1 MLTSAAITFASYS
14 PPPADASSAWGGQ
27 NYLTAGT
34 FTWTVPTGVNT
45 VRVAVS
51 GGTGGGVSSAQAPNQ
66 LIGYLQVPSGTTQLE
81 VNVGGNGAPPN
92 TNGSNASGGS
102 GGLGGAGGSGG
113 QGKGMGGSGTL
124 FSGGGGGGASDIRP
138 TGAPMSGA
146 YLVGGGGGGVGGD
159 DGVGS
164 NSGGG
169 GGPGGLSPQPGQAG
183 SGVDGGSA
191 GAAGTPTSGAATNGQ
206 NYGDGVNAG
215 GGGGGGGFGGGGGGG
230 AGSAWLFSL
239 RSGSGGGGG
248 GGLSYANPSVIT
260 WSREAAPSAPM
271 VTLTWLLVT
280 GPTTPSATVGQYS
293 SHQYVA
299 GGGID
304 GATWELTSGSLPPG
318 MSFGSDTTYGQAF
331 VDGTPTT
338 PGTYT
343 YTLSASTTYAGES
356 QLQSSITS
364 TMTVAPGA
372 ASAAAT
378 AARPIGTTTAT
389 LNGEIET
396 GGAAASGIECVYWPT
411 STPGSTT
418 TIPAVP
424 SSVAAGGSKSAVAC
438 NVTGLSSATGYSYQV
453 RATVGSSIT
462 SNTATFTTGSALATV
477 TTANASAI
485 TRSSATGNGTVTSTQ
500 AVTGIACRIAT
511 TLAGV
516 AAGTSVTA
524 TPSTTSGGV
533 TDLAVTCPF
542 TGLAANTPYYYG
554 VFATDSAGT
563 ATSTTFATFTTRA
576 APPAVTGA
584 AAGDVTSSSASIT
597 ANVTATNNPV
607 TAIYC
612 RVAPL
617 GTPVANGTLVSATP
631 SVADAT
637 AADLP
642 VRCSL
647 TGLSP
652 ATAYVARAYATDSD
666 GTGANPTVTRF
677 TTTAAP
683 GGGGGASPSPSP
695 SQVPSI
701 STTPAQA
708 LPQVPTRPT
717 EPAATWVRLL
727 PGLALIENVS
737 PHSLATTRTKEPA
750 RRSID
755 NAPRAILK
763 RATPTV
769 VTVKGLGANRSV
781 IVNVARS
788 GADKPRWRHLTT
800 TRAGRDGAVVLPP
813 LAITSGTFNVR
824 FADSSGVLKYAVLSS
839 RRR

>member
-1 MLTSAAITFASYS
+1 M
-14 PPPADASSAWGGQ
+14 
-27 NYLTAGT
+27 
-34 FTWTVPTGVNT
+34 
-45 VRVAVS
+45 
-51 GGTGGGVSSAQAPNQ
+51 
-66 LIGYLQVPSGTTQLE
+66 
-81 VNVGGNGAPPN
+81 
-92 TNGSNASGGS
+92 
-102 GGLGGAGGSGG
+102 
-113 QGKGMGGSGTL
+113 
-124 FSGGGGGGASDIRP
+124 
-138 TGAPMSGA
+138 
-146 YLVGGGGGGVGGD
+146 
-159 DGVGS
+159 
-164 NSGGG
+164 
-169 GGPGGLSPQPGQAG
+169 
-183 SGVDGGSA
+183 
-191 GAAGTPTSGAATNGQ
+191 
-206 NYGDGVNAG
+206 
-215 GGGGGGGFGGGGGGG
+215 
-230 AGSAWLFSL
+230 
-239 RSGSGGGGG
+239 
-248 GGLSYANPSVIT
+248 
-260 WSREAAPSAPM
+260 
-271 VTLTWLLVT
+271 
-280 GPTTPSATVGQYS
+280 
-293 SHQYVA
+293 
-299 GGGID
+299 
-304 GATWELTSGSLPPG
+304 
-318 MSFGSDTTYGQAF
+318 
-331 VDGTPTT
+331 
-338 PGTYT
+338 
-343 YTLSASTTYAGES
+343 
-356 QLQSSITS
+356 
-364 TMTVAPGA
+364 
-372 ASAAAT
+372 
-378 AARPIGTTTAT
+378 
-389 LNGEIET
+389 
-396 GGAAASGIECVYWPT
+396 
-411 STPGSTT
+411 
-418 TIPAVP
+418 
-424 SSVAAGGSKSAVAC
+424 
-438 NVTGLSSATGYSYQV
+438 
-453 RATVGSSIT
+453 
-462 SNTATFTTGSALATV
+462 
-477 TTANASAI
+477 
-485 TRSSATGNGTVTSTQ
+485 
-500 AVTGIACRIAT
+500 
-511 TLAGV
+511 
-516 AAGTSVTA
+516 
-524 TPSTTSGGV
+524 

-727 PGLALIENVS
+727 PGLALVENGA
-737 PHSLATTRTKEPA
+737 PNSLATTRTREPA
-750 RRSID
+750 RRDID

-800 TRAGRDGAVVLPP
+800 TRAGRGGAVVLPP
-813 LAITSGTFNVR
+813 LAITTGTFNVR